1 MIVGG
6 DRILLKVNPY
16 SPRERGCEGDLASA
30 QSEIYQGF
38 DVFIDT
44 NAPRTLEV
52 WAIEK
57 NPANDMFA
65 GLSRQ
70 ETFSEY
76 CDEAK

>member
-1 MIVGG
+1 M
-6 DRILLKVNPY
+6 
-16 SPRERGCEGDLASA
+16 
-30 QSEIYQGF
+30 
-38 DVFIDT
+38 FIDT